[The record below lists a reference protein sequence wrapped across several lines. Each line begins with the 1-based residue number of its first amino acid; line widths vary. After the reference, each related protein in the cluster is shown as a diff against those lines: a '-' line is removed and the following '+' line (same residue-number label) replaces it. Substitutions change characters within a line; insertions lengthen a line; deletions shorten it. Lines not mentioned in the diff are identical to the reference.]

1 MKILVL
7 GCKGQLGRCLNDKLI
22 NTHHEVIYTSRD
34 QIDIADFEATKNKIL
49 NIFPEIIINASAYT
63 AVDNA
68 EKDKET
74 ANLINHLAVKNIAD
88 ICNNVGC
95 WLIHVSTDFV
105 FDGNSKIPYK
115 ENDDTNPQSIYGE
128 TKLNGELAI
137 QASKCK
143 HIIIRTAWVYSEYGN
158 NFLKKMLYLAK
169 NNDELNIVSDQ
180 IGCPTYAQDIAIAI
194 ISIISKLNTSK
205 ELDGIYHY
213 SGDSECSWFE
223 FAKEI
228 FKQANKYHQVPI
240 PNLIKVSTEE
250 FTTLA
255 KRPKF
260 SALANLKVQ
269 EKFDITS
276 SNFKYGI
283 ESTLREVF

>member
-1 MKILVL
+1 M
-7 GCKGQLGRCLNDKLI
+7 
-22 NTHHEVIYTSRD
+22 
-34 QIDIADFEATKNKIL
+34 
-49 NIFPEIIINASAYT
+49 
-63 AVDNA
+63 
-68 EKDKET
+68 
-74 ANLINHLAVKNIAD
+74 
-88 ICNNVGC
+88 GC